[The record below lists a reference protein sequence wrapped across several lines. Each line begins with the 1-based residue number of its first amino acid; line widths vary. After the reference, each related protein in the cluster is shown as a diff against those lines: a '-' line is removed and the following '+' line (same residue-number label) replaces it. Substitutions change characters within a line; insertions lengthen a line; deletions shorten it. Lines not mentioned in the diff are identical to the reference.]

1 MIRKMKV
8 VSKQTN
14 DEISKQVETETQKM
28 PESLPEENLKYI
40 VSTGSTL
47 LNLAILG
54 GRVRGGGIPT
64 GIFVEIYGPEASG
77 KTALLAEIATSTQNQ
92 GGEAKYL
99 DVEGR
104 LDREYA
110 RIYGMN
116 ITEEFIREIQTIP
129 QFFEAIKE
137 WTPARNDVVNT
148 ILADSLAALALEGE
162 LEQEDKMAAARRANK
177 FSEGLRKVKAI
188 LSQSNRLL
196 VCSNQ
201 VRETIEAMAFGM
213 KEKAPGGRAIA
224 HYASLRIKINPLY
237 KGSKIEFERT
247 HQGVLHKKIVGI
259 MSECTITKSTVD
271 DPYRKAIIPIIFGY
285 GIDDVRGNLV
295 FLKTET
301 GSFTVG
307 GEEIA
312 KQLEKAI
319 EVVERNNLQGQL
331 KEDVII
337 LWEEIEKLFK
347 TERKPK
353 ER

>member
-1 MIRKMKV
+1 MEKFMKPIKTI
-8 VSKQTN
+8 S
-14 DEISKQVETETQKM
+14 DEIETETQKV
-28 PESLPEENLKYI
+28 PENLPEENLKHI

-77 KTALLAEIATSTQNQ
+77 KTALLAEIAASTQNQ

-116 ITEEFIREIQTIP
+116 ITEDSITRIETIP
-129 QFFEAIKE
+129 QFFESIKE
-137 WTPARNDVVNT
+137 WAPAKGDVANT

-162 LEQEDKMAAARRANK
+162 LVEEDKMAAARRANK

-201 VRETIEAMAFGM
+201 VRETIETMGFGT

-224 HYASLRIKINPLY
+224 HYASLRIKVSPSF
-237 KGSKIEFERT
+237 KESKIEYERKY
-247 HQGVLHKKIVGI
+247 QGVPHKKIVGI

-295 FLKTET
+295 FLKNKI
-301 GSFTVG
+301 GSYTVG
-307 GEEIA
+307 GKETA
-312 KQLEKAI
+312 KYMEKAI
-319 EVVERNNLQGQL
+319 ENVEKNNLQEQL
-331 KEDVII
+331 KEEVII
-337 LWEEIEKLFK
+337 LWEQIESLFK
-347 TERKPK
+347 TERSPK
-353 ER
+353 IR